1 MNIDKN
7 IKGVAPVFIG
17 KGVLGTAKV
26 INDVVRKIK
35 KRDVMMADFV
45 LCINRGG
52 LKDEND

>member
-1 MNIDKN
+1 M
-7 IKGVAPVFIG
+7 FIG

>member
-1 MNIDKN
+1 MNIDES
-7 IKGVAPVFIG
+7 IKDVVLAFIG

-52 LKDEND
+52 LKDENG